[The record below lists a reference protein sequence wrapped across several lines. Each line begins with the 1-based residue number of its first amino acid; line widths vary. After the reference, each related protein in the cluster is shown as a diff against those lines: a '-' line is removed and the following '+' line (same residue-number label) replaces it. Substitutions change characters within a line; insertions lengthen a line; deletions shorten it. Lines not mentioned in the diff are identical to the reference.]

1 MPNLGKTSETMP
13 VGNAS
18 LLPYRTEAFADIAI
32 QNAIWLTG
40 EWLSQGRP
48 SIRKFAPDVKYVL
61 EPRQR
66 DRALAY
72 LEELPRESRLRYFAR
87 AFIYRPHV
95 GGEHLFKT
103 LVTQHSGL
111 LVSAFDSEWQRTL
124 VASGHAVTTCTPQ
137 PEGNRLLP
145 KPAARQ
151 LDSKDNSQGS

>member
-1 MPNLGKTSETMP
+1 MPDQVKKSGSMP
-13 VGNAS
+13 SDNAS
-18 LLPYRTEAFADIAI
+18 LLPYRVEAFADIAI

-48 SIRKFAPDVKYVL
+48 GIGSFAPDVKYVL

-72 LEELPRESRLRYFAR
+72 LEKLPRKRRLRHFAK

-103 LVTQHSGL
+103 LVTQHPGL

-124 VASGHAVTTCTPQ
+124 VASGHHAISVCESEPNGRTPSQ
-137 PEGNRLLP
+137 ARCASGRL
-145 KPAARQ
+145 
-151 LDSKDNSQGS
+151 SKK